1 MTVVTR
7 RCDTEIAKAQT
18 ALQQTRNKLNSAQA
32 SVDSSKQILAAARA
46 RLVAAM
52 KVHSSANTA
61 QANQK
66 HRCMHATFK

>member
-1 MTVVTR
+1 MVTR

-32 SVDSSKQILAAARA
+32 SVDSSKHILAAARA

-52 KVHSSANTA
+52 KAHPSANTA

-66 HRCMHATFK
+66 HQFMHATFK